1 MLSIDIRTLDSR
13 AIQVA
18 GELPVDDPVW
28 VEGDPLPAQ
37 PVAVAGRLSSAGPGR
52 YYFSGR
58 LDGVAT
64 GECRRCLN
72 DVRVDVSEEV
82 NLFFMETGVE
92 GAEDD
97 DSETYLIDPRAHAI
111 DLRPAVR
118 EHWLLSAPAY
128 ALCREDCK
136 GLCPTCGADLNAGP
150 CACAR
155 DADSRWDALRKLRSG
170 AEQA

>member
-1 MLSIDIRTLDSR
+1 MLSIDIRTLDAR
-13 AIQVA
+13 AVQVA
-18 GELPVDDPVW
+18 GELPVEDPVW
-28 VEGDPLPAQ
+28 QEGDPLPAE
-37 PVAVAGRLSSAGPGR
+37 PVRVAGRLSGAGPGR

-58 LDGVAT
+58 LEGVAT

-97 DSETYLIDPRAHAI
+97 SETYLIDPRAHAI

-118 EHWLLSAPAY
+118 EHWLLSVPAY
-128 ALCREDCK
+128 AQCREDCK
-136 GLCPTCGADLNAGP
+136 GLCPSCGADLNAGE
-150 CACAR
+150 CACAHT
-155 DADSRWDALRKLRSG
+155 ADSRWDALRKLRSS